1 MKARRARWVAQTLNP
16 RSAGLRYRCIYPMN
30 ELARRHEDVGFWNDG
45 ETTDAALTLIFDAWT
60 LFPTVGAPDRADT
73 IVQLARNA
81 KSTGTRIVLDNCDN
95 QFAAGPGVKGWAEG
109 LERVRLLANIADQLV
124 TCSDA
129 LATAMHKYTATQ
141 APCRV
146 IDDPVEEAIIFP
158 GDNWF
163 KALFSPTRKRSEWHL
178 ARHKWLVRSDRRA
191 GRVPLVWFGNH
202 GNQFS
207 PGGML
212 DLLDKREILEAVNRD
227 HPLCLNVIS
236 NHKRK
241 FTEHF
246 SDWNLPVHY
255 LEWDRLT
262 FHEALRQHDVSIIP
276 SVDNEFT
283 RCKSSNRLVLSAYQG
298 LTVVAD
304 PMPSYRS
311 YSDFARIGNWD
322 RNLREL
328 LVKPTLTREENL
340 LNQSA
345 LLSRNGVKVIADEWS
360 DVIFG
365 SQPPP
370 RPNDALNDVTLAMSN
385 P

>member
-16 RSAGLRYRCIYPMN
+16 RSAGLRYRCIYPMH
-30 ELARRHEDVGFWNDG
+30 ELARRHQDVGFWLEG

-60 LFPTVGAPDRADT
+60 LFPTVGAPGRADT

-95 QFAAGPGVKGWAEG
+95 QFAAGPGVEGWAEG

-124 TCSDA
+124 TCSAA
-129 LATAMHKYTATQ
+129 LATAMHKYTASQ
-141 APCRV
+141 APCSV
-146 IDDPVEEAIIFP
+146 IDDPVEEAIMFP

-163 KALFSPTRKRSEWHL
+163 KAWFSPTRKLSEWHL

-212 DLLDKREILEAVNRD
+212 DLLAKREILEAVNRD
-227 HPLCLNVIS
+227 HPLCLSVIS

-246 SDWNLPVHY
+246 SDWSFPVHY
-255 LEWDRLT
+255 LEWDRIT
-262 FHEALRQHDVSIIP
+262 FHQAVRQHDVSIIP

-298 LTVVAD
+298 LTVLAD

-311 YSDFARIGNWD
+311 YSDFARIGDWD

-328 LVKPTLTREENL
+328 LVKPAQTREENL
-340 LNQSA
+340 LNRSA
-345 LLSRNGVKVIADEWS
+345 LLSRNGVKVIADEWNN
-360 DVIFG
+360 VIFG
-365 SQPPP
+365 SVPP
-370 RPNDALNDVTLAMSN
+370 RPKDESNDVSLAMSN
-385 P
+385 R